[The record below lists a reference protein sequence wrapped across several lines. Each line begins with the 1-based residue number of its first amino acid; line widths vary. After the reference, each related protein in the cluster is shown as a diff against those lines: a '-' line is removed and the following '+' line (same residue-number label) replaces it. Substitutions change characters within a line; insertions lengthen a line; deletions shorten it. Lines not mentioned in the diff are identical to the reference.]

1 MALIGELNKR
11 VIFQMPSVTV
21 NESGGR
27 ETTYTD
33 VFTVWAK
40 VRKARGDRTNEAGIT
55 GIDGTND
62 FIVRR
67 STDTLM
73 AGNDWLINYNG
84 KIFTIHNIED
94 INEHGIFIKFTAKSR
109 ADNLTGSSSS

>member
-11 VIFQMPSVTV
+11 ITFSMPSVVV
-21 NESGGR
+21 NDSGGR

-33 VFTVWAK
+33 SFTVWAK
-40 VRKARGDRTNEAGIT
+40 VRKTRGDRTNEAGIT
-55 GIDGTND
+55 GVDGTND
-62 FIVRR
+62 FIVRK

-94 INEHGIFIKFTAKSR
+94 INENGIFIKFTAKSR
-109 ADNLTGSSSS
+109 EDNESGSSS